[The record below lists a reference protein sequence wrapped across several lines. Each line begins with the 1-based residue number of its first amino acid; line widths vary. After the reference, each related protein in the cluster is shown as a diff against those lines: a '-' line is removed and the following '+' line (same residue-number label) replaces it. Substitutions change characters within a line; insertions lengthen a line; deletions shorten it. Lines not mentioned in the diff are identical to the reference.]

1 METTLFQIAT
11 AAFVI
16 LTFSLIWFVL
26 FTLKKA
32 FYLTQPAIRARKK
45 LIISAVILISWLLF
59 LAVLA
64 LSGFFQN
71 FQDLPPRFALALLP
85 PVLGIIIISNL
96 KATNT
101 ILAALPESS
110 LITFQTFRIVMELIL
125 WALSLAYIIPVQM
138 TFEGM
143 NFDVLVGLTA
153 PVISYMCFIKKKWP
167 ISVAIFWNFLGLAL
181 LATIVSIAILSAP
194 TPFRQ
199 FMTDPAPTFIA
210 SVPFIWL
217 PGFVVPVA
225 LYGHVL
231 SIKQLW
237 MKYRISQRQN
247 LSVI

>member
-1 METTLFQIAT
+1 MDI
-11 AAFVI
+11 
-16 LTFSLIWFVL
+16 FSGSVSFIW
-26 FTLKKA
+26 
-32 FYLTQPAIRARKK
+32 I
-45 LIISAVILISWLLF
+45 
-59 LAVLA
+59 
-64 LSGFFQN
+64 FQN

-96 KATNT
+96 KGTNA
-101 ILAALPESS
+101 ILAALPETS
-110 LITFQTFRIVMELIL
+110 LITIQTFRIVMELIL
-125 WALSLAYIIPVQM
+125 WALYLAYIIPVQM

-153 PVISYMCFIKKKWP
+153 PVISYMCFAKKKWP
-167 ISVAIFWNFLGLAL
+167 VSVAIFWNFLGLAL

-237 MKYRISQRQN
+237 LKYRISQRQN
-247 LSVI
+247 LV